1 MKLAL
6 RKTSQFEKDVKRMA
20 KRGMP
25 IQELTNVI
33 DLLLEQTPLPEKYRD
48 HPLVGNYAGFREC
61 HIEPDW
67 LLIYLIDGSEM
78 VLTLTR
84 TGSHSDLLDM

>member
-33 DLLLEQTPLPEKYRD
+33 DLLLEQTPLPEKNRAI
-48 HPLVGNYAGFREC
+48 L
-61 HIEPDW
+61 
-67 LLIYLIDGSEM
+67 
-78 VLTLTR
+78 
-84 TGSHSDLLDM
+84 